1 MNNFEFEDEMLT
13 SESKRPS
20 KKTLDDLLS
29 SKEVITGKEV
39 IQGIKER
46 ERQQKE
52 FEEAAEVERRNRFVR

>member
-46 ERQQKE
+46 GRQQKE
-52 FEEAAEVERRNRFVR
+52 FEGAAEVERRNRFVR